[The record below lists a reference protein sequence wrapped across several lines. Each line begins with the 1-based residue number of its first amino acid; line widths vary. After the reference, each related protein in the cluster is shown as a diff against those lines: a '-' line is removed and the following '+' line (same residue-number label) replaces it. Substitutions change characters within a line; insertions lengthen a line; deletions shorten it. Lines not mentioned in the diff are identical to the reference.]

1 MKWLTLLRRR
11 HCRDWDDRTTG
22 RVGERLAARH
32 MRTQGYRVIG
42 RNVRLRVG
50 EADIV
55 CEAPDRRTIV
65 IVEVKTRVRR
75 TGLSAAGAAVG
86 PEGNVGMHKQHKLR
100 QVAESLARLNDWQN
114 RPIRI
119 DVIAVEFDADD
130 PRSSPTLRHLEDAV
144 RR

>member
-1 MKWLTLLRRR
+1 MKWLSLHRR

-22 RVGERLAARH
+22 RAGERLAVRH
-32 MRTQGYRVIG
+32 LRGQHYRVIG

-65 IVEVKTRVRR
+65 IVEVKARVRR
-75 TGLSAAGAAVG
+75 ADQPAAGTRIL
-86 PEGNVGMHKQHKLR
+86 PEENVGTHKQHKLR
-100 QVAESLARLNDWQN
+100 QVAESLARLNGWQD

-119 DVIAVEFDADD
+119 DVIAVEFDAES
-130 PRSSPTLRHLEDAV
+130 PRAKPTLRHLKDAV
-144 RR
+144 RL